1 MALLG
6 CIFFIARIFFPIK
19 TGKNKEKINKLGE
32 KNYKKET
39 EEDAVYCSTRKE
51 FQAEL
56 FFYGILYGI
65 LTNENTCTLSF
76 SNTRR
81 CVVVNCGKRTW
92 YIIFRHFVTMQLFIA
107 HGLTHSLP
115 QLCDPFGRRQE

>member
-6 CIFFIARIFFPIK
+6 CIFFIARIFFQIK

-39 EEDAVYCSTRKE
+39 EEDTVYCSTRKE

-56 FFYGILYGI
+56 FFTVFY
-65 LTNENTCTLSF
+65 TVF
-76 SNTRR
+76 
-81 CVVVNCGKRTW
+81 
-92 YIIFRHFVTMQLFIA
+92 
-107 HGLTHSLP
+107 
-115 QLCDPFGRRQE
+115 